1 VVYGLGDK
9 SGSAGGRGLE
19 RLEIRNVAAFAPN
32 VISNQV
38 VIPFGFDQAD
48 ATYLATR
55 IKPMLESV
63 LERRTQLTTI
73 WPLQPGFDARLNTR
87 QDSFCFKT
95 FKGAVGILQI
105 VNAED
110 DPRGMRIRY
119 KLVLKGSGN
128 ESSVR

>member
-1 VVYGLGDK
+1 M
-9 SGSAGGRGLE
+9 
-19 RLEIRNVAAFAPN
+19 AAFAPN

-48 ATYLATR
+48 ANYLATR
-55 IKPMLESV
+55 LEPMLKAL
-63 LERRTQLTTI
+63 LEQRKQSENI
-73 WPLQPGFDARLNTR
+73 WQLQPGFDPRLNTR